1 MRWLVDVLVP
11 QLARPHG
18 ALGHLVASM
27 LNRGNRDMNLQV
39 LGALD
44 VAPGERVL
52 ELGFGG
58 GVGLALL
65 LAHEPSVRL
74 SGIDLSRE
82 MLQRCQRRFGSRV
95 ALVEGTVDAL
105 PFADTAFEKVFGV
118 NVSYFWPD
126 MPRALA
132 EVLRVLA
139 PGGSFV
145 LGIRPPETLRRL
157 QFDKAGHRVWA
168 AAEYVQSLSDAG
180 FVSASARRVPDAEGA
195 YVVQARRPT

>member
-18 ALGHLVASM
+18 ALGQVVASL
-27 LNRGNRDMNLQV
+27 LNRGNRDMNLHV

-65 LAHEPSVRL
+65 LAHEPSAKV
-74 SGIDLSRE
+74 SGIDLSGE
-82 MLQRCQRRFGSRV
+82 MLQRCRRRFGGRV
-95 ALVEGTVDAL
+95 ALFEGSVDAM
-105 PFADTAFEKVFGV
+105 PFAESAFDKVFGV

-126 MPRALA
+126 LPRALG
-132 EVLRVLA
+132 EVRRVLA
-139 PGGSFV
+139 PGGTFA
-145 LGIRPPETLRRL
+145 LGIRPPEVLRR
-157 QFDKAGHRVWA
+157 FEFEAAGHRVWA
-168 AAEYVQSLSDAG
+168 APEYVEALSAAG
-180 FVSASARRVPDAEGA
+180 FVEVSARRMPDAAGA
-195 YVVQARRPT
+195 YVVLARSAR